1 MNIIYS
7 QAHLSATWH
16 VARPSP
22 ATTAQ
27 LAHAAADD
35 LALLQMRARGLAGA
49 FSAQEQAEGCGL
61 LFGVMFM
68 TQGGQSIRMNRS
80 SVALAAGDVAIWRSD
95 VSCDFET
102 HEGVEKLQVL
112 IPGEI
117 MHQHWPCLVPD
128 SAHLE
133 VKAHSAL
140 TALSRGFLESL
151 WRQKDY
157 LSPAELHAAIH
168 AAIDLLEKGQH
179 IAPARSR
186 HPDRLTP
193 ILQFLDE
200 ALADPALSPS
210 TIAQQFGYSLRS
222 LHALFARHGKTV
234 SCEIRER
241 RLERCRL
248 ALTSLNPEA
257 SISDLAMRW
266 GFLDA
271 SHFSKLFKARYGM
284 GPRAYRGRG
293 RPSEKGSS

>member
-1 MNIIYS
+1 MNIIFS
-7 QAHLSATWH
+7 QANLSATWH

-35 LALLQMRARGLAGA
+35 LALLQMRARSLAGA
-49 FSAQEQAEGCGL
+49 FSVQEQAEGSGL

-80 SVALAAGDVAIWRSD
+80 SVTLVAGDVAIWRSD

-102 HEGVEKLQVL
+102 NEGVEKLQVL

-117 MHQHWPCLVPD
+117 MHQYWPCLVPD
-128 SAHLE
+128 SACLK
-133 VKAHSAL
+133 VKARSTL
-140 TALSRGFLESL
+140 PALSKGFLESL

-157 LSPAELHAAIH
+157 LSPAELNAAIH
-168 AAIDLLEKGQH
+168 AALDLLEKGQH
-179 IAPARSR
+179 IALPARSR
-186 HPDRLTP
+186 HPDRLAP
-193 ILQFLDE
+193 ILRFLDE

-210 TIAQQFGYSLRS
+210 TIAQRFGYSLRS

-266 GFLDA
+266 GFSDA
-271 SHFSKLFKARYGM
+271 SHFSKIFKAKYGV
-284 GPRAYRGRG
+284 GPRAYREALAGC
-293 RPSEKGSS
+293 